1 MSPLLVVII
10 VAAAVSA
17 ACWIASLLTRDTSW
31 VDRIWSVVPVVYV
44 WVFAGAAGFA
54 DVRLLMMASLVTLWG
69 ARLTFNF
76 ARKGGYTGV
85 EDYRWAVLRARMS
98 PAAFQVFN
106 LFFIVLFQNALLALI
121 ALPALTALENP
132 TPYGPV
138 APPLEAA
145 DPDGWHALAPL
156 ERGAIRRRRV
166 LDVAPTSA
174 RGHFRDSYM
183 ADDHEMVM
191 HEYEFAVE
199 LEAGRIASLAVTPRV
214 LPWAECP
221 NAIASAQ
228 GVVGL
233 SVDDVADKVR
243 RDYRGTATCTHLNST
258 MVSLADIGALA
269 VLG

>member
-1 MSPLLVVII
+1 MVP
-10 VAAAVSA
+10 AAGARSSFSIF
-17 ACWIASLLTRDTSW
+17 IASITTSPWPACTTSPTATATRTTSPG
-31 VDRIWSVVPVVYV
+31 I
-44 WVFAGAAGFA
+44 GAT
-54 DVRLLMMASLVTLWG
+54 SG
-69 ARLTFNF
+69 A
-76 ARKGGYTGV
+76 
-85 EDYRWAVLRARMS
+85 
-98 PAAFQVFN
+98 
-106 LFFIVLFQNALLALI
+106 
-121 ALPALTALENP
+121 
-132 TPYGPV
+132 GPV

-221 NAIASAQ
+221 NAIASVQ